1 MKQIHPVMA
10 DNFKKINCPF
20 YYFGECTERAKRCDP
35 RLCPPQKK
43 RIKNKRR

>member
-1 MKQIHPVMA
+1 MKQIHPIMA

-20 YYFGECTERAKRCDP
+20 YYFGECTERAKKCDP
-35 RLCPPQKK
+35 RLCPQKK